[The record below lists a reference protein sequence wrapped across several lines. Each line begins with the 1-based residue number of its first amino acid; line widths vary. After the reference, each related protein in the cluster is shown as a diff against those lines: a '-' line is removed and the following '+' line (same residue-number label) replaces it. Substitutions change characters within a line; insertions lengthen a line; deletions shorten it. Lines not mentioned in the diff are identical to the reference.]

1 MRRNVA
7 HRREQI
13 LALISAETVHTQE
26 ELAAALRRRG
36 VEASQTSLSRDVAAL
51 RLVKVAGRYAA
62 PAPAEVPEDPAVERL
77 QRNLLSVA
85 RAGENLLVLKTP
97 AGEASGLALALDRM
111 VLPGVVGTVAG
122 DDTILAAVASA
133 AAGREVA
140 RRLREIVGRPL
151 ATDDGEEGS

>member
-1 MRRNVA
+1 MTRSVA
-7 HRREQI
+7 RRREQI
-13 LALISAETVHTQE
+13 LTLIGAEAIHTQE
-26 ELAAALRRRG
+26 ELAAALRLRG
-36 VEASQTSLSRDVAAL
+36 IEASQTSLSRDVAAL

-85 RAGENLLVLKTP
+85 RAGDHLLVLKTP
-97 AGEASGLALALDRM
+97 PGEASGLALALDRM

-122 DDTILAAVASA
+122 DDTILAAVRSA
-133 AAGREVA
+133 AAGRELA

-151 ATDDGEEGS
+151 AAGGEEEEA